1 MDSTCLSLIPKPY
14 TVRPKVRNV
23 NQLEYGGTLGEG
35 KIREYTA
42 PIKNYEKSLRI
53 LDEPH

>member
-42 PIKNYEKSLRI
+42 PKQLDDI
-53 LDEPH
+53 LL